1 MAANA
6 QLVDVN
12 DPQAEQDTPETLAQE
27 AVAQLGENENMDVVG
42 EPERAV
48 AAPSVAPWELA
59 LQRLAQ
65 LQAESVVVRSR
76 ESLDMSTLVTSLAEL
91 VAKLA
96 DSSAHRNVLAR
107 QPTFDGRKGS
117 LEFFLEKVAQFC
129 SEHNC
134 WEKSASVLLNGL
146 SEGVYENAFKCGLT
160 ERPSFERLK
169 AFLESSYGDKGS
181 T

>member
-76 ESLDMSTLVTSLAEL
+76 ESLDMSTLVTSLAES

-96 DSSAHRNVLAR
+96 DSSAHRKVVAR

-117 LEFFLEKVAQFC
+117 LEIFLEKVAQFC

-146 SEGVYENAFKCGLT
+146 SEGVYENAFKRSNDG
-160 ERPSFERLK
+160 RSVSPHLK
-169 AFLESSYGDKGS
+169 AFS
-181 T
+181 